1 MDHISNIMSTPKE
14 SSNFKTTFKRI
25 VVTGTA
31 GSGKSLVCDCFKTH
45 GLKVVD
51 SDELAR
57 RAVAPGT
64 DGLKLIVDYFGE
76 KMLTAQGSLNRR
88 IMRQTIIK
96 NTAGRKILE
105 QIIHP
110 EIQRLMQLEIDALR
124 RQGKTRVVVE
134 IPLLFELNLQ
144 HQYDVVIVVV
154 APDEIKIKRL
164 MQRDHVSA
172 AEAQS
177 LLNIQISDKVK
188 AKHADYVIKND
199 GSKKRV
205 IQAVERIVKATA
217 SKKRE
222 EIT

>member
-1 MDHISNIMSTPKE
+1 MSTQKE

-25 VVTGTA
+25 VVTGSA

-96 NTAGRKILE
+96 NTADRKILE

-144 HQYDVVIVVV
+144 HQYDEVIVVV

-188 AKHADYVIKND
+188 SKHADYVINND
-199 GSKKRV
+199 GSKKSV

>member
-1 MDHISNIMSTPKE
+1 MSTPKE
-14 SSNFKTTFKRI
+14 PSNFKTTFKRI
-25 VVTGTA
+25 VVTGSA

-64 DGLKLIVDYFGE
+64 DGLKLIVDYFGG

-96 NTAGRKILE
+96 NTADRKILE

-188 AKHADYVIKND
+188 SKHADYVINND

-205 IQAVERIVKATA
+205 IQAVERIVKATT